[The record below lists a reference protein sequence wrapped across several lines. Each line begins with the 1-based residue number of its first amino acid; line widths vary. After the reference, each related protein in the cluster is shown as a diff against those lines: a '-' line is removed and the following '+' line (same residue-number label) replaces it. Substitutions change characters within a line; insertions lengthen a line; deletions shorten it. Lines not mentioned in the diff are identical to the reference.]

1 MILDT
6 ITYAINKDQLKP
18 ALSGALLSFSEESVS
33 FVSTDGHRLVV
44 IKMVND
50 SNLSEDFIVPKKY
63 LNMLGTFIQGQK
75 ESSLTFS
82 NGHIF
87 INNDSDILYSR
98 LIDEKYPNYNAVIP
112 EENNQT
118 LKVQKED
125 LLNSIKATSIA
136 TNKNTNQ
143 VSLNLSKGEVSL
155 KSINQPE
162 SKTVY
167 APLKSAE
174 YNGEDIS
181 IGFNSIYLK
190 EAISNYPSNEVNFTF
205 KDNLSATL
213 LLPEIDERNIIIL
226 LMPVRINE

>member
-1 MILDT
+1 
-6 ITYAINKDQLKP
+6 
-18 ALSGALLSFSEESVS
+18 
-33 FVSTDGHRLVV
+33 
-44 IKMVND
+44 
-50 SNLSEDFIVPKKY
+50 
-63 LNMLGTFIQGQK
+63 MLGSFIQGQK

-87 INNDSDILYSR
+87 INNDSDVLYSR

-112 EENNQT
+112 EDNNQN

-213 LLPEIDERNIIIL
+213 LLPEINERNIIIL